1 MVKEMTPEER
11 IEVMKNNLQ
20 SKFEDEAKT
29 ILKDGKVLKAEEAK
43 KNFNTELNE
52 LTFEIDKLYPLDY
65 EEFKAN
71 FPKTIELVQK
81 VNGNNVVDAV
91 NKGLV
96 IQGWAVKSN
105 VETIIENI
113 KNNVQDKE
121 KAKEEISLRNS
132 VYNEIQT
139 MKEKF
144 DIEWCQ
150 DLFWKTWKIK
160 EGEKRMEQLIE
171 FRGEDLAQKRIDNLK
186 QIGGLN
192 FLSILQKEVY
202 QEE

>member
-65 EEFKAN
+65 EEFKSN

>member
-1 MVKEMTPEER
+1 MTPEER

-113 KNNVQDKE
+113 KNNVQDEE

-150 DLFWKTWKIK
+150 DLFWKTWKIGSGK
-160 EGEKRMEQLIE
+160 G
-171 FRGEDLAQKRIDNLK
+171 
-186 QIGGLN
+186 
-192 FLSILQKEVY
+192 
-202 QEE
+202 

>member
-113 KNNVQDKE
+113 KNNVQDEE